1 MARRK
6 GRETFRKVITSPELI
21 EQINPEN
28 QKLVDRFL
36 KNFATKRSPNS
47 VVSYRSNLNIFF
59 CWNILYNENGFF
71 IDLKKFELM
80 DFFDFCV
87 TELKWGSNRF
97 AQMHSCLSSFSTWIE
112 NIYDEKYPTFRN
124 LLPKIEKLPKETVR
138 KKSVFKKEE
147 LDMLMNWLGEQDKVN
162 EQCLLALIMSSGS
175 RASELLRFTTD
186 MIDENHT
193 AFEGLFLETTED
205 IRVKGRGVNGK
216 YIPRYLIKDIFLP
229 YYKKWLPIREE
240 IMRETGK
247 DHNFIFIRPDGE
259 PALISTIRSWME
271 KWDDVLDKHWYPHAG
286 RHFWTTYLLSI
297 GLEKELIQELQKWS
311 SDALVDIYNDATAKD
326 RKWKNLDKL
335 KAALEE
341 ESFREELDEIE
352 KETMSGDTN

>member
-21 EQINPEN
+21 AQINPKN
-28 QKLVDRFL
+28 QQLADRFL

-47 VVSYRSNLNIFF
+47 VISYRSNLNIFM
-59 CWNILYNENGFF
+59 CWNILWNENKFF
-71 IDLKKFELM
+71 VDIKKYELM

-87 TELKWGSNRF
+87 TELKWGSNRY

-124 LLPKIEKLPKETVR
+124 LLPKIEKLPKEAVR

-147 LDMLMNWLGEQDKVN
+147 LDKLMDWLGEQGKVN

-205 IRVKGRGVNGK
+205 VRVKGRGVNGK

-229 YYKKWLPIREE
+229 YYKQWLPVREQ
-240 IMRETGK
+240 IMKETGK

-341 ESFREELDEIE
+341 ESFKVELDEIE
-352 KETMSGDTN
+352 NGDME